1 VYCKKLLPLLEQVLD
16 TYPESVRIVFKNFP
30 LKIHKFATKA
40 AIAAMAADSQGRF
53 WEFHD
58 LLFDNFGKLNDQKIK
73 EIATELGLNQEKFE
87 TEKKNLKIL
96 AKVRQDFQDGRKAG
110 VRGTPTI
117 FVNGKKLK
125 NRTLEGFKVLIDKE
139 LKKK

>member
-16 TYPESVRIVFKNFP
+16 TYPETVRIVFKNFP

-40 AIAAMAADSQGRF
+40 AIAAMAADTQGRF

-58 LLFDNFGKLNDQKIK
+58 LLFDNFGKLDDQKIK
-73 EIATELGLNQEKFE
+73 EIATELGLNREKFE
-87 TEKKNLKIL
+87 TEKKDLKIL

>member
-1 VYCKKLLPLLEQVLD
+1 MLD
-16 TYPESVRIVFKNFP
+16 TYPETVRIVFKNFP
-30 LKIHKFATKA
+30 LKIHKFAAKA
-40 AIAAMAADSQGRF
+40 AIAAMAANSQGRF

-58 LLFDNFGKLNDQKIK
+58 LLFDNFGQLNDQKIK

-87 TEKKNLKIL
+87 KEKKDLKIL

-125 NRTLEGFKVLIDKE
+125 DRSLKGFKVIIDKE
-139 LKKK
+139 LNRIKKSE

>member
-1 VYCKKLLPLLEQVLD
+1 MYCKKLLPLLEQVLD

-40 AIAAMAADSQGRF
+40 AIAAMAADTQGRF

-58 LLFDNFGKLNDQKIK
+58 LLFDNFGKLDDQKIK
-73 EIATELGLNQEKFE
+73 EIATELGLNREKFE
-87 TEKKNLKIL
+87 TEKKDLKIL

>member
-1 VYCKKLLPLLEQVLD
+1 MYCKKLLPLLEQVLD

-73 EIATELGLNQEKFE
+73 EIATELGLNREKFE
-87 TEKKNLKIL
+87 TEKKDLKIL